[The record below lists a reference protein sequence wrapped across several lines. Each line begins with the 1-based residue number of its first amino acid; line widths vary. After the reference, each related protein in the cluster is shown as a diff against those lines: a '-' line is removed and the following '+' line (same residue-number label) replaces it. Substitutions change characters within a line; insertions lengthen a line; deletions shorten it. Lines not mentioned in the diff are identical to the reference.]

1 MYCRAVLHLAR
12 RAARSAGPAVVAA
25 GTGGRG
31 YASRAAASVC
41 GLTLPHTAGAL
52 LAAGVIAGM
61 SPAAFAASPPQERS
75 FIMIKPD
82 GVNRGLV
89 MDILKRLEQKGYK
102 LVGIKVLVPSR
113 ELASKHYAE
122 HEGKPFFE
130 KLVAFLSSGAVVAT
144 VWEGPEIVKTGRQM
158 IGATNPLASAPGT
171 IRGDYGISVG
181 RNIIHGS
188 DAVESAQKEIALWF
202 KPEELAEYKQ
212 MTQAAILE

>member
-1 MYCRAVLHLAR
+1 
-12 RAARSAGPAVVAA
+12 
-25 GTGGRG
+25 
-31 YASRAAASVC
+31 
-41 GLTLPHTAGAL
+41 
-52 LAAGVIAGM
+52 M

-144 VWEGPEIVKTGRQM
+144 IVKTGRQM